1 MGFRDVR
8 CLLIDALESGR
19 YQHEFRADM
28 ESKNLLAVGEVSPEF
43 VVRLLQR
50 CPGKRYRASPYHY
63 DRRILCHEC
72 NAWSD
77 LPSEQ
82 IRKLK
87 CRALMLA
94 IHPDEEV
101 VQRHLGRQPCFEAL

>member
-50 CPGKRYRASPYHY
+50 CPGKRYRAS
-63 DRRILCHEC
+63 RTTSIG
-72 NAWSD
+72 AS
-77 LPSEQ
+77 SVTSS
-82 IRKLK
+82 
-87 CRALMLA
+87 CRSSMARA
-94 IHPDEEV
+94 
-101 VQRHLGRQPCFEAL
+101 GT